1 MLNLTAPLDPDYLFA
16 ITLTTGSHPTRA
28 AGVCAMEAVA
38 WLAGEPHTH
47 APTCV
52 DSDIV
57 DFVIAINDGWS
68 DANRQRLIP
77 YLPRLLG
84 TARGNDHP
92 AREQW
97 NYLLLDWHAR
107 VSVPARL
114 DQKGKHEMAAAMRSL
129 HPLTSYE
136 AWQDARKLC
145 PGDYINPYRA
155 RMAAGRASTDEEV
168 DVVLAL
174 LGHMIDALKVTG
186 GAA

>member
-1 MLNLTAPLDPDYLFA
+1 MLNLTAPLDPAYLPA
-16 ITLTTGSHPTRA
+16 LTLSTGSHPTRA

-57 DFVIAINDGWS
+57 NFVIAINDWWS

-84 TARGNDHP
+84 TARDNDHP
-92 AREQW
+92 AREQCY
-97 NYLLLDWHAR
+97 YLLLDWYAR

-114 DQKGKHEMAAAMRSL
+114 DKEGKHEMAAIMRAL

-136 AWQDARKLC
+136 AWQDARKVS
-145 PGDYINPYRA
+145 PGDYINHYRA
-155 RMAAGRASTDEEV
+155 RMAAGYASTDEEV

-174 LGHMIDALKVTG
+174 LGRMIDAFKVTG